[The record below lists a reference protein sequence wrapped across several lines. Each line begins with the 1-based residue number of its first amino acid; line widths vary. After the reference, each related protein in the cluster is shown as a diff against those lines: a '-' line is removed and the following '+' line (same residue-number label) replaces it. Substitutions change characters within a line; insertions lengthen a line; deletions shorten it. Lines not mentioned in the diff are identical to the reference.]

1 MHPVRSP
8 CCVFVVSVVDISMN
22 SNRKEGSV
30 FIPSEEGYTTNTTN
44 QMGKKDHSRNA
55 LLYSSSTLHRTHMEN
70 KPSIKRMLPECIQ

>member
-44 QMGKKDHSRNA
+44 QMGKKIIHA
-55 LLYSSSTLHRTHMEN
+55 MHC
-70 KPSIKRMLPECIQ
+70 SILQVLSIAPTWKTNLR